1 MWMIPEKRFLR
12 RRFFMTAPT
21 ICSTEKRFFF
31 IGKILNPLRAQF
43 WPKTNICRGSKYPG
57 PITTLYPYPNASPAL
72 ASANSHAYRATPI

>member
-1 MWMIPEKRFLR
+1 
-12 RRFFMTAPT
+12 MTAPT

-57 PITTLYPYPNASPAL
+57 PIMTLYPNASPTF
-72 ASANSHAYRATPI
+72 ASANSHAYTATQM